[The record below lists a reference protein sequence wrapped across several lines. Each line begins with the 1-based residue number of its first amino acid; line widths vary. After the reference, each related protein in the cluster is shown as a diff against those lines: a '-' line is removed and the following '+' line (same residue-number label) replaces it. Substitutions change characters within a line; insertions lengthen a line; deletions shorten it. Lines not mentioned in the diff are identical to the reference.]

1 MGLMDI
7 FSLFFSSIN
16 KSKPSGF
23 KQLITYAGKNH
34 EGKKHIKKLK
44 NTIKASEKKC
54 LKNKKALEYLCSK
67 KVISE
72 ESGWERIKNM
82 KYIDLLKA
90 YMNSNEFQQCIEE
103 LSKKETKNYF
113 ESFIYF
119 SSTYIDFFLRYDPNE
134 NNNHQNHTPQP
145 NSNTE
150 EDNNDSGLILPL
162 SILHTT
168 SIFEKNE
175 DNNYF
180 QGSLFSLWIDD
191 NDLSREN
198 NSFIGRNFEFELED

>member
-44 NTIKASEKKC
+44 NIIKASEKKC

-82 KYIDLLKA
+82 KNPDG
-90 YMNSNEFQQCIEE
+90 
-103 LSKKETKNYF
+103 KE
-113 ESFIYF
+113 
-119 SSTYIDFFLRYDPNE
+119 
-134 NNNHQNHTPQP
+134 
-145 NSNTE
+145 
-150 EDNNDSGLILPL
+150 
-162 SILHTT
+162 
-168 SIFEKNE
+168 
-175 DNNYF
+175 
-180 QGSLFSLWIDD
+180 
-191 NDLSREN
+191 
-198 NSFIGRNFEFELED
+198 

>member
-134 NNNHQNHTPQP
+134 NNNHQNHAPQP

-150 EDNNDSGLILPL
+150 EDNNASGLILPL

-168 SIFEKNE
+168 SIFEMAE
-175 DNNYF
+175 DNNDLH
-180 QGSLFSLWIDD
+180 GELFSSWIDD

-198 NSFIGRNFEFELED
+198 NLFIGRNFEFELED